1 MNERH
6 PSRRTTPPSRR
17 LAASEAVPLPSQ
29 MDAQTLVEREAAVL
43 AEERACHL
51 LRQAADRREVAA
63 DRREQ
68 VADRREAATRLR
80 EKALLPREGAAQSVA
95 LTMAKIRRVNERLV
109 LSHVEAQ
116 ARTEAAEQVT
126 AVMSQA
132 AQHDCLTGLANRAL
146 LADRLRGAIALA
158 QPSGH
163 RLALI
168 FLDLDHFKQ
177 INDTLG
183 HPAGDLLLQSTAR
196 RLQACVRQTD
206 TVCRQGGD
214 EFVMLLS
221 EVREVEDALR
231 TVRKVINAMTKPHL
245 INGHR
250 ILVTVSLGLSLFPD
264 DGTDAESLVQA
275 ADLAMY
281 QVKRNGGNNFQ
292 LSIPP

>member
-1 MNERH
+1 MIERG
-6 PSRRTTPPSRR
+6 PNRRTTPPSRR
-17 LAASEAVPLPSQ
+17 LAASEPVLPSLK
-29 MDAQTLVEREAAVL
+29 DAQALVEREAAVL
-43 AEERACHL
+43 AGERACHL
-51 LRQAADRREVAA
+51 RRQAADRREVAA
-63 DRREQ
+63 DRREH
-68 VADRREAATRLR
+68 VADRREAATQLR
-80 EKALLPREGAAQSVA
+80 EKALLPREGAAKSVA

-116 ARTEAAEQVT
+116 TRVESAEKVT

-132 AQHDCLTGLANRAL
+132 AQHDCLTGLPNRAL
-146 LADRLRGAIALA
+146 LADRLQQAIALA
-158 QPSGH
+158 QRSGQ
-163 RLALI
+163 RVALV

-214 EFVMLLS
+214 EFVLLLS

-231 TVRKVINAMTKPHL
+231 TARKVINAMTKPHL
-245 INGHR
+245 VNGHR
-250 ILVTVSLGLSLFPD
+250 ILITVSVGLSFFPD

-292 LSIPP
+292 LSIPT